1 MQTTKTKHP
10 KPKRTDPATTS
21 ALKASFTLS
30 LLEDMHFTCCYLP
43 APYNGQHAFLH
54 RSSKQKIHVIIKKV
68 DPILGKINS
77 YTSSDCSIDFFFSD
91 SHLLTLTMILPAGM
105 HSESLL
111 GFQVREKRKTVI
123 HCLTHA
129 YSFCL
134 HKTETALK

>member
-10 KPKRTDPATTS
+10 KPKCTDPATTS

-77 YTSSDCSIDFFFSD
+77 YTSSDCSIDFFFRF
-91 SHLLTLTMILPAGM
+91 TLTNINYDTTSRHAFRISVGILG
-105 HSESLL
+105 
-111 GFQVREKRKTVI
+111 
-123 HCLTHA
+123 
-129 YSFCL
+129 
-134 HKTETALK
+134 